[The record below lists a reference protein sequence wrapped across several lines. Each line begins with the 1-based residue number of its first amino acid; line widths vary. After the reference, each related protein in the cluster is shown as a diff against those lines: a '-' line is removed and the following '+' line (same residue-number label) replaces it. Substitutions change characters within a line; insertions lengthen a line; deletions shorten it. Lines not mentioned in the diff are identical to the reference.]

1 MLVYESEEEK
11 KRAKEVMRRW
21 VIWLELN
28 PSTGFIQTQD
38 SNKILL
44 QDGSR
49 VINGNNPTL

>member
-1 MLVYESEEEK
+1 MLVYETEEEK

-38 SNKILL
+38 KNKILL

-49 VINGNNPTL
+49 IINGSNPNL

>member
-38 SNKILL
+38 KNKILL

-49 VINGNNPTL
+49 VINGNNPNL